1 MRLSSLSLVSGLAAS
16 ATFET
21 AFAKAD
27 FGEKTPTPLRNA
39 NHIFNAVHSSMRQW
53 GSSLNHNGMSFFLA
67 SVAEGTQLYHGRS
80 SNESVKGMEWLAF
93 EPEHA
98 LVFARPHHG
107 PPPGKGKGPG
117 RGGPGRGPPGQG
129 PPPGPPAASSN
140 SKSKTHHRWGKP
152 PPPPP
157 PPYGDKYHPDWER
170 PGWEKHHGADRQEPM
185 NKRDPKA
192 KDNQDNEGGY
202 LHTYRTKHTL
212 SLLYIDGMSAGKT
225 QKGTL
230 DSTDA
235 VLLQVDADE
244 HNAFMWDFERGQA
257 LCNLTRDEWGNRVDG
272 FLRMEMGFE
281 IILCDFE
288 KHLDVDRITQTKG
301 RGSEGRGPPGGFGD
315 LTYYRAIASR
325 FDGLDGNRVT
335 VDYDDF
341 ITAFTYDVDL
351 FNGKPLPRL
360 ADLSNETLSIMHNDV
375 TDLVMSRPSPAYD
388 KIPTTTDWQSVADLV
403 IKRYSDRLEWFTSIS
418 DLDTLRAE
426 SEALITP
433 YVDYSDRNS
442 SSEIE
447 RCATQY
453 LAASTLESLP
463 TAPIA
468 AQAIYHVSHSI
479 CSTLVHVVNATD
491 IDSAGSALNDL
502 VSYLQWST
510 WKRCRGCSPEEVCY
524 IPIWPAGRK
533 QDYENPQ
540 CQSSL
545 PSNGDDSYWGGWGRG
560 PRGGKKGEAEAE
572 GDKYPHHYGAHPPPS
587 PHGAYPPPP
596 HGAYP
601 PPPRHGAYPPSPHHA
616 SFPPPPPNGPPP
628 AYGPPPG
635 DFPPPPRGDFPPPP
649 PPPPPHPDHYGPRW

>member
-1 MRLSSLSLVSGLAAS
+1 MRLSSLSLFAAS
-16 ATFET
+16 AAFET
-21 AFAKAD
+21 ALAKTD
-27 FGEKTPTPLRNA
+27 LGETAPAPLRNA
-39 NHIFNAVHSSMRQW
+39 NHVFNAIHSSMRQW

-67 SVAEGTQLYHGRS
+67 AVPEGTQLYHGRS

-98 LVFARPHHG
+98 LVFARPRG

-117 RGGPGRGPPGQG
+117 RGGPGRRPPGQG
-129 PPPGPPAASSN
+129 PPPPGSESN
-140 SKSKTHHRWGKP
+140 SKSKGTHGWGKLP
-152 PPPPP
+152 H
-157 PPYGDKYHPDWER
+157 GDGYRSDWDR
-170 PGWEKHHGADRQEPM
+170 PGWEKHHGADRQDPM
-185 NKRDPKA
+185 AKRDLKA
-192 KDNQDNEGGY
+192 RDDRDTEGGY

-235 VLLQVDADE
+235 ILLQVDANE
-244 HNAFMWDFERGQA
+244 HNAHMWDFERGQA

-301 RGSEGRGPPGGFGD
+301 RNSNGRGPPGGFGD
-315 LTYYRAIASR
+315 MTYYRAIASR
-325 FDGLDGNRVT
+325 FDGLGGDRVT

-351 FNGKPLPRL
+351 FNGSSLPRL
-360 ADLSNETLSIMHNDV
+360 ANFTNETLAVMHNDV
-375 TDLVMSRPSPAYD
+375 TQLVMSRPSPAYD
-388 KIPTTTDWQSVADLV
+388 RVPDTTDWQAVVDLV
-403 IKRYSDRLEWFTSIS
+403 INRYSDRLEWFPSIS

-426 SEALITP
+426 AEALITP
-433 YVDYSDRNS
+433 SIDYSNRS
-442 SSEIE
+442 SAAEIE

-453 LAASTLESLP
+453 LPSSSSRSLS
-463 TAPIA
+463 TAPVA
-468 AQAIYHVSHSI
+468 AQAIYSVSHSI
-479 CSTLVHVVNATD
+479 CSTLVRMANATTF
-491 IDSAGSALNDL
+491 DSASSALNEL

-545 PSNGDDSYWGGWGRG
+545 PSNGNDSYWGGWGPG
-560 PRGGKKGEAEAE
+560 PRGGKKGDLED
-572 GDKYPHHYGAHPPPS
+572 DKYPPPPPYGPSPPPPYDGPYPPPPS
-587 PHGAYPPPP
+587 PPLH
-596 HGAYP
+596 
-601 PPPRHGAYPPSPHHA
+601 
-616 SFPPPPPNGPPP
+616 
-628 AYGPPPG
+628 
-635 DFPPPPRGDFPPPP
+635 GDFPPPP
-649 PPPPPHPDHYGPRW
+649 PPHPEHHGPRW